1 MSAAIH
7 AAAAA
12 GALDTLTDV
21 SAADLIDHMPL
32 LVRHAVAAASEPTT
46 KRPMLLTIAQLSGAS
61 ECLDILSQDFDAIS
75 SDVRAGEQQRIKA
88 RTADEPLAIPSFV
101 QFDEA
106 NTRKR
111 MVLLISEVLRLNDD
125 IATARRGGREARC
138 TSPLLDPDNLADT
151 ILPCLCFAI
160 SELSEHTPMATVL
173 DVLLHVGG
181 CERLALRVV
190 LNFPALQGLVL
201 AALLRHAGAR
211 DAWLA
216 EAVATL
222 LQTLAARL
230 PAWAVRIRTL
240 LAHDR
245 CLPVLFLQLLAD
257 APDLVPAL
265 AGLVRSESQLSF
277 LVAAMTSPTG
287 AGRTATALVRQRL
300 AALASAAVATQDT
313 AAACALLGIGAV
325 LGAVAAVPPL
335 AELEAWVALATAP
348 WGTSC
353 VRFVKLALCVVL
365 CLPGAAA
372 LERVPPW
379 LQRLAELSRVRTG
392 SDSYA
397 ELLLLLA
404 IHAHGGRPAAIAHLL
419 RQVLAAKIE
428 VPADRIR
435 RSADTL
441 LRPLFPEPA
450 LAKQALAA
458 PPTPA
463 LHAGLHGFLPIHC
476 VTHLLE
482 SRAFARFQIDV
493 RPWLLNQ
500 IRLCSPTQP
509 VHEALVDAV
518 RLYAGFCVSPLGA
531 WVGSGDEAAKDLSS
545 LLRDCPPLPCPTE
558 TAMQQLLDAGHEV
571 ARALVLF
578 FVFSFL
584 HARKRWLERAATQ
597 QAAVAAPVPPALP
610 TAFLEGLPVRET
622 LRAMHARN
630 SPARS
635 LYPMLVPLVTNHM
648 PHHRLPS
655 GLLRQQGRDELHCST
670 VGNATRWMRVQP
682 PPLPRGP
689 QQSLHS
695 APTELAATLTRASTD
710 PGPALA
716 ALDGL
721 MRLPPT
727 EVKRFASPLL
737 DILLPQLAQPA
748 IHPTL
753 RQHFRTLWLALQGAM
768 PTELLPW
775 TLHRMGGPNL
785 SHAQLASDP
794 LAVLRQ
800 PRTVL
805 QTPELLEI
813 VLIILENYSFVSRAA
828 AAEQASVVRQR
839 TADAAE
845 RAVLM
850 HTLLQAQ
857 EAAAVQLLI
866 ELCVPNKNEEPDPD
880 VCAHVCRYIHAAF
893 VGNPGLPRAIL
904 DAGFP
909 PAALPVLVAGVPS
922 LHVCL
927 DFLPTLMEVDDLA
940 LQAFAVRVTGA
951 LAPAYPVPKAL
962 VAARAAFGRLHA
974 ATYLDPGAR
983 ERFFECALPAV
994 PLMCAAF
1001 PPLADAA
1008 AVLLVKL
1015 RNTEAAAA
1023 AGQMGGSSLSA
1034 GSTSLQQL
1042 LDVTFAQLAEKAILA
1057 NALFM

>member
-1 MSAAIH
+1 MDAR

-12 GALDTLTDV
+12 APRPAAESPQRSHGTGGHAHPGQHRPGAC
-21 SAADLIDHMPL
+21 PG
-32 LVRHAVAAASEPTT
+32 R
-46 KRPMLLTIAQLSGAS
+46 
-61 ECLDILSQDFDAIS
+61 
-75 SDVRAGEQQRIKA
+75 
-88 RTADEPLAIPSFV
+88 
-101 QFDEA
+101 
-106 NTRKR
+106 
-111 MVLLISEVLRLNDD
+111 
-125 IATARRGGREARC
+125 ARRAHA
-138 TSPLLDPDNLADT
+138 P
-151 ILPCLCFAI
+151 
-160 SELSEHTPMATVL
+160 AT
-173 DVLLHVGG
+173 HRG
-181 CERLALRVV
+181 EALRQ
-190 LNFPALQGLVL
+190 PAVGY
-201 AALLRHAGAR
+201 
-211 DAWLA
+211 
-216 EAVATL
+216 
-222 LQTLAARL
+222 
-230 PAWAVRIRTL
+230 
-240 LAHDR
+240 
-245 CLPVLFLQLLAD
+245 
-257 APDLVPAL
+257 
-265 AGLVRSESQLSF
+265 
-277 LVAAMTSPTG
+277 
-287 AGRTATALVRQRL
+287 
-300 AALASAAVATQDT
+300 T
-313 AAACALLGIGAV
+313 AAPGELCTCVCLKVCASMFV
-325 LGAVAAVPPL
+325 
-335 AELEAWVALATAP
+335 
-348 WGTSC
+348 C
-353 VRFVKLALCVVL
+353 VC
-365 CLPGAAA
+365 A
-372 LERVPPW
+372 LERFVFICRAQSP
-379 LQRLAELSRVRTG
+379 S
-392 SDSYA
+392 
-397 ELLLLLA
+397 
-404 IHAHGGRPAAIAHLL
+404 
-419 RQVLAAKIE
+419 AAKIF
-428 VPADRIR
+428 PCT
-435 RSADTL
+435 RS
-441 LRPLFPEPA
+441 
-450 LAKQALAA
+450 
-458 PPTPA
+458 
-463 LHAGLHGFLPIHC
+463 
-476 VTHLLE
+476 
-482 SRAFARFQIDV
+482 
-493 RPWLLNQ
+493 
-500 IRLCSPTQP
+500 
-509 VHEALVDAV
+509 
-518 RLYAGFCVSPLGA
+518 
-531 WVGSGDEAAKDLSS
+531 
-545 LLRDCPPLPCPTE
+545 
-558 TAMQQLLDAGHEV
+558 
-571 ARALVLF
+571 
-578 FVFSFL
+578 
-584 HARKRWLERAATQ
+584 
-597 QAAVAAPVPPALP
+597 
-610 TAFLEGLPVRET
+610 
-622 LRAMHARN
+622 
-630 SPARS
+630 
-635 LYPMLVPLVTNHM
+635 
-648 PHHRLPS
+648 
-655 GLLRQQGRDELHCST
+655 
-670 VGNATRWMRVQP
+670 
-682 PPLPRGP
+682 
-689 QQSLHS
+689 HS
-695 APTELAATLTRASTD
+695 
-710 PGPALA
+710 
-716 ALDGL
+716 
-721 MRLPPT
+721 
-727 EVKRFASPLL
+727 
-737 DILLPQLAQPA
+737 QLAQPA